1 MKAKILCYVDGAAR
15 RQRRLRPML
24 RTAVN
29 PPIGT
34 ATVAAET
41 AAPRRALRA
50 RWQRS
55 PVTGRLEMCWQT
67 TDAEG
72 DPRSNF
78 HPAAAEAGSHRVRA
92 RGSGA

>member
-1 MKAKILCYVDGAAR
+1 MNAKILCYVDGAAR

-34 ATVAAET
+34 ATVGVET
-41 AAPRRALRA
+41 APRRALRA

-55 PVTGRLEMCWQT
+55 PVTGRLEMCWQA

-78 HPAAAEAGSHRVRA
+78 HPAAAAEAGPRRVRA